1 MVQTTELLASVQKL
15 TLVRPARAVA
25 IYRVRLQIKSDEIV
39 NHTRC
44 EERRKLAGT
53 RAPRPRACLPHNT
66 PIKTS
71 TRTYVLLRMKSSQ
84 VKSRLL

>member
-71 TRTYVLLRMKSSQ
+71 KDLCAFK
-84 VKSRLL
+84 